1 MVKIKNWLNA
11 NNLLHFKL
19 NGSAQI
25 VATDNGDPTDMTSFV
40 SHSRNAFNGSA
51 LVILKSRNE
60 GNFKLTVS
68 SQGLQ
73 EGSMLLVAKN

>member
-1 MVKIKNWLNA
+1 
-11 NNLLHFKL
+11 
-19 NGSAQI
+19 
-25 VATDNGDPTDMTSFV
+25 MTSFV

-73 EGSMLLVAKN
+73 GGSMLLVAKN